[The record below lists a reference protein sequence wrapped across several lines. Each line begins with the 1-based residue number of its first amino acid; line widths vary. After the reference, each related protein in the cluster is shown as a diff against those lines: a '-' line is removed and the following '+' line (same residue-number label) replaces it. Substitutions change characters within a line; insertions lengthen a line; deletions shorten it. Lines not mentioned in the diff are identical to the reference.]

1 MNRVEMDEAVWEMHV
16 PMLRLALSI
25 LRHPQ
30 NAEDAVSQA
39 VVSAYQKIGT
49 LRKPDA
55 FKPWLM
61 KITARCS
68 YDLLRR
74 KKREVL
80 SAEPLSSDAGF
91 FVEPMENTLYTALS
105 RLPDGQAQVLTLYYY
120 EGFSTAEIAQIL
132 GIPRTTVSMRM
143 TRGRAKLKAMLE
155 EEEREENCDESSIF

>member
-1 MNRVEMDEAVWEMHV
+1 MNRLELDERMWEMHV

-39 VVSAYQKIGT
+39 VITAYRKIST
-49 LRKPDA
+49 LRNPNA

-61 KITARCS
+61 KITARCC

-74 KKREVL
+74 RKREIL
-80 SAEPLSSDAGF
+80 SAEPISPEVGVF
-91 FVEPMENTLYTALS
+91 IEPMEDTLYARLS
-105 RLPDGQAQVLTLYYY
+105 SLPDGQAQVLTLYYY
-120 EGFSTAEIAQIL
+120 EGFSTEEIARIL

-143 TRGRAKLKAMLE
+143 SRGRARLKAMLE
-155 EEEREENCDESSIF
+155 EEEREASENESSGF